1 MKRRKRVSE
10 RVGRR
15 KGGGGGE
22 IGIGIGGVLRREKA
36 RQIEGQRE
44 GVEER
49 RRWRVKEKKTER
61 TIAVA

>member
-1 MKRRKRVSE
+1 
-10 RVGRR
+10 
-15 KGGGGGE
+15 
-22 IGIGIGGVLRREKA
+22 LRREKA